1 MPSGG
6 CRARS
11 LDLPDQGIPRQRRRE
26 VPGQLYRRMGAD
38 TRIQQ
43 MIPGVRKPA
52 AKHIWSIRTHL
63 VGSAENRE
71 PALPGPIPKPSGLTR
86 QIP

>member
-1 MPSGG
+1 
-6 CRARS
+6 
-11 LDLPDQGIPRQRRRE
+11 
-26 VPGQLYRRMGAD
+26 MGAD